1 MTYEIPIDSKEVDSR
16 MVVESGRKWSSSTV
30 VAMGKVAVFRSAS
43 GIKG

>member
-1 MTYEIPIDSKEVDSR
+1 MTYEIPIDSKVVDSR

-30 VAMGKVAVFRSAS
+30 AMGKVAVFRSAS